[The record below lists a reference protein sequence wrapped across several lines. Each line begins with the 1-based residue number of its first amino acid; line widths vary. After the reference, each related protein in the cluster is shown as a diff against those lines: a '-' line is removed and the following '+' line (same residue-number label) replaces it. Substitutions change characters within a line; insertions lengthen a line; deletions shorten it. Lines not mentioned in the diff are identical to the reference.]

1 MNRFSAPRFSRR
13 NFLAGA
19 GVAAVG
25 VSLGTFAKKGWA
37 EEAKK
42 LNVYNWDTYIGQT
55 TLQTFTD
62 KTGIAV
68 QYDLY
73 ANNEELFAKLKAG
86 NPGYDV
92 IFPSDYMVQTMI
104 KLNML
109 MPVDHSKV
117 PNLTNIN
124 PAKQFSDPGFNPGLK
139 YGVPYMWGTIGIG
152 YRKSKVETPKS
163 WKVLFEDSSHA
174 GKIALLADERDV
186 LGLALKYLGF
196 SVNSKS
202 EAEVQKAKE
211 LLIKQKP
218 NIKAFAPD
226 SGQDMLLSGECD
238 IVMEWNGDIISVM
251 AEDSDL
257 AYTVPDEGT
266 IVWTDNV
273 CIPTG
278 APHPEN
284 AHAFLNHILDA
295 KVNAEIANTIKYATA
310 DKAAQ
315 AYIAKED
322 LENSAIYPP
331 EEVVAKS
338 EPLVDAGEFTPVY
351 DKAWTEIQA
360 A

>member
-1 MNRFSAPRFSRR
+1 MNRFSPSPFSRR

-19 GVAAVG
+19 GAAAVG
-25 VSLGTFAKKGWA
+25 VSLSAYAKKGWA
-37 EEAKK
+37 EEPKK

-92 IFPSDYMVQTMI
+92 IFPSDYMIETMA

-109 MPVDHSKV
+109 MALDHSKI
-117 PNLTNIN
+117 PNLANIN
-124 PAKQFSDPGFNPGLK
+124 PAKQFSDPAFNPGLK

-152 YRKSKVETPKS
+152 YRKSKVQEPKS
-163 WKVLFEDSSHA
+163 WKALLDDSTHA
-174 GKIALLADERDV
+174 GKIALLADARAV
-186 LGLALKYLGF
+186 LGVALKYLGY
-196 SVNSKS
+196 SMNSTN

-218 NIKAFAPD
+218 SIKAFAPD

-238 IVMEWNGDIISVM
+238 LVMEWNGDIISVM

-257 AYTVPDEGT
+257 AYSVPDEGT
-266 IVWTDNV
+266 MVWTDNV
-273 CIPTG
+273 CIPSG

-284 AHAFLNHILDA
+284 AHLFLNHLLDA
-295 KVNAEIANTIKYATA
+295 QVNAEIANTIKYATA

-315 AYIAKED
+315 AFIAKED
-322 LENSAIYPP
+322 LENPAIYPP
-331 EEVVAKS
+331 EEVIAKS
-338 EPLVDAGEFTPVY
+338 ESLVDVGEFTPVY